1 MPHILVVE
9 DEQHLAFGI
18 KFNLEAE
25 GYTVTTAGDGPA
37 ALAVIDSAQPPLDLV
52 VLDLMLPG
60 MSGYAV
66 CETLRGRGDSFP
78 IVMLT
83 ARTLVEDRIR
93 GFDAGADVYLQ
104 KPFDLEEL
112 LSVIRSLLSRR
123 GRDDRAPE
131 PVEAAATATVRFGS
145 AEVDF
150 ETWEATCR
158 GEPVKLTSLEMKLL
172 KYLVQHEG
180 KVVTRDELLTKVW
193 GMNRPPA
200 TRTVDTFMLSLR
212 KTFEDDPSRP
222 VHFLSVRGTGY
233 KFVSDRAAPTSIAA
247 IPAAS
252 SRWTSARVLMPLS
265 ATSSTSSGTC
275 SRSRS
280 TVSRS
285 VVMVCKSRLLMPT
298 SVAPRS
304 STRGRFS
311 GSWSSTSGVMP
322 RSRISR

>member
-25 GYTVTTAGDGPA
+25 GYTVTTAGDGPS
-37 ALAVIDSAQPPLDLV
+37 ALDILEKATSPIDLM

-66 CETLRGRGDSFP
+66 CETLRGRGDVLP

-93 GFDAGADVYLQ
+93 GFDSGADVYLQ

-123 GRDDRAPE
+123 GRDDRPLE
-131 PVEAAATATVRFGS
+131 PAEVSSSAICRFGS
-145 AEVDF
+145 AEVNF
-150 ETWEATCR
+150 ETWEASCR
-158 GEPVKLTSLEMKLL
+158 DEPVKLTSLEMKLL

-200 TRTVDTFMLSLR
+200 TRTVDTFMLNLR

-233 KFVSDRAAPTSIAA
+233 RFVSDPGAPPRPSPDRA
-247 IPAAS
+247 
-252 SRWTSARVLMPLS
+252 V
-265 ATSSTSSGTC
+265 
-275 SRSRS
+275 
-280 TVSRS
+280 
-285 VVMVCKSRLLMPT
+285 
-298 SVAPRS
+298 
-304 STRGRFS
+304 
-311 GSWSSTSGVMP
+311 
-322 RSRISR
+322 

>member
-25 GYTVTTAGDGPA
+25 GYTVSTAADGPA
-37 ALAVIDSAQPPLDLV
+37 ALELLPRATPPVDLV

-66 CETLRGRGDSFP
+66 CEQIRDRGDAVP
-78 IVMLT
+78 VVMLT

-123 GRDDRAPE
+123 SREERVPE
-131 PVEAAATATVRFGS
+131 PVEAPPAATVRFGS
-145 AEVDF
+145 AEINF
-150 ETWEATCR
+150 ETWEASCR
-158 GEPVKLTSLEMKLL
+158 GAPVKLTSLEMKLL

-180 KVVTRDELLTKVW
+180 KVVSREELLTKVW

-200 TRTVDTFMLSLR
+200 TRTVDTFMLNLR

-233 KFVSDRAAPTSIAA
+233 RFVSGPAAPPQPAPD
-247 IPAAS
+247 PAA
-252 SRWTSARVLMPLS
+252 
-265 ATSSTSSGTC
+265 
-275 SRSRS
+275 
-280 TVSRS
+280 
-285 VVMVCKSRLLMPT
+285 
-298 SVAPRS
+298 
-304 STRGRFS
+304 
-311 GSWSSTSGVMP
+311 
-322 RSRISR
+322 